1 MLRRYFGLL
10 KKDIITG
17 FRNYFFL
24 AVIAVALVFVGIINF
39 VIPENAEIK
48 PTVYYYVEYDGEYK
62 DIFEDVL
69 QESETKHSNIYRVN
83 ARKEIIQRMEKNF
96 NSIGMVINEINNSP
110 SIEFIMQGYENK
122 EIINTLIL
130 SMKDDIDKRVSEEM
144 DIDTVYLKNVMEQER
159 IPLNKNV
166 LPMFL
171 TMEPSLLGLVLIAAF
186 IFMEK
191 DEGTIR
197 AYKVSPGKIP
207 EYLASKIT
215 LMIIL
220 GWISTIISTFLVVGL
235 NADYFSLLIIVT
247 VASIFASGLGL
258 IIASFFENISQ
269 SMIWIIFISIIF
281 SLPFVS
287 YFVPSFAPLYIRLLP
302 TYSLQFALREAIFP
316 TGNIKLIY
324 STVLTFAVLSILNYV
339 VAIFIYKRNMAR
351 N

>member
-1 MLRRYFGLL
+1 MLRRYLGLL
-10 KKDIITG
+10 KKDLITG

-24 AVIAVALVFVGIINF
+24 AVIVVALVFVGIINF

-48 PTVYYYVEYDGEYK
+48 PTVYYYIDYDGEYK
-62 DIFEDVL
+62 DIMWDVL
-69 QESETKHSNIYRVN
+69 RESETKHSNIYRVDSRN
-83 ARKEIIQRMEKNF
+83 EIVKEMDKNF
-96 NSIGMVINEINNSP
+96 NSIGMVINEANGKP
-110 SIEFIMQGYENK
+110 SVEFVMQGYENE

-130 SMKDDIDKRVSEEM
+130 SMKDDVDRRIREET
-144 DIDTVYLKNVMEQER
+144 DIDIEFLKNTAEQEK

-171 TMEPSLLGLVLIAAF
+171 AMEPSLLGLVLIAAF

-220 GWISTIISTFLVVGL
+220 GWISTIISTILVVGL
-235 NADYFSLLIIVT
+235 SADYLSLLIIVT

-258 IIASFFENISQ
+258 IIASFFENVSQ

-287 YFVPSFAPLYIRLLP
+287 YFVPSFAPLYIRILP
-302 TYSLQFALREAIFP
+302 TYSLQFALREAVFP
-316 TGNIKLIY
+316 TGNIELIY

-339 VAIFIYKRNMAR
+339 IAIFTYKRNLAR